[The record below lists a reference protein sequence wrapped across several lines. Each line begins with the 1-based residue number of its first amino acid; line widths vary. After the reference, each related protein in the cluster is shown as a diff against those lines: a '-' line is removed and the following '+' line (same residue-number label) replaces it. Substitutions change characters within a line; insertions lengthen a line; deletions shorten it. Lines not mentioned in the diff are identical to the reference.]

1 MGGKKLIIYETD
13 CHGCGKIYFDNKSD
27 TYSYDDGCFG
37 DVRSTIEELI
47 KIGFIDPD
55 DVAIFTQ
62 EDDNELFKIIEKDLK
77 GR

>member
-13 CHGCGKIYFDNKSD
+13 FHGCGKIYFDNKSD
-27 TYSYDDGCFG
+27 TYSYDDGYWG
-37 DVRSTIEELI
+37 NVRRTIEELI

-55 DVAIFTQ
+55 DVAIFT
-62 EDDNELFKIIEKDLK
+62 EDDDNELFKIIEKDLR